1 MKNTIFHL
9 ESKEQRAKGK
19 ACLSFYTNLTVSYLA
34 NNNLKNLGINS
45 GELYPQPFTL
55 CPSFAGG
62 KTR

>member
-45 GELYPQPFTL
+45 GGL
-55 CPSFAGG
+55 CPELSALSPSIAGG